1 MWVEKVLLRRL
12 PLLPLI
18 HAIQNSSTCEKHI
31 GLFFKDI
38 IPIYLSIHAMN
49 AGATLSIVALQIGH
63 KGLVAIISIA
73 HPAQTQ
79 T

>member
-1 MWVEKVLLRRL
+1 MKRIKYISLSE
-12 PLLPLI
+12 LI
-18 HAIQNSSTCEKHI
+18 HAIQKSSTCEKHI